1 MRVGIGYD
9 VHPLVLGR
17 NLVLGGINIPFDKGL
32 SGHSDADV
40 LTHAIINALL
50 GAAGLKDIGNQ
61 FPPDDPRYKDIS
73 SLTLLD
79 EVNELL
85 KTKGLKIGNIDAIVV
100 AQQPKL
106 SSFIDDMRDCL
117 SRTLGIALDKV
128 MVKATTTDGLG
139 FAGRGEGMAAYA
151 VALVEEDIVSFD
163 GRTT

>member
-9 VHPLVLGR
+9 VHPLVSGR

-40 LTHAIINALL
+40 LTHAIIDALL

-151 VALVEEDIVSFD
+151 VALVEEDIVSSD